1 MKKIFFDCVAFK
13 GYKMSIIL
21 CDKNNLTPCMLHEVK
36 ISIFFEILLQCQYQ
50 YSQRHCGA
58 HLHIHPIFA
67 EKRGLR
73 NLDLGFDPEYSP

>member
-1 MKKIFFDCVAFK
+1 
-13 GYKMSIIL
+13 
-21 CDKNNLTPCMLHEVK
+21 MLHEVK